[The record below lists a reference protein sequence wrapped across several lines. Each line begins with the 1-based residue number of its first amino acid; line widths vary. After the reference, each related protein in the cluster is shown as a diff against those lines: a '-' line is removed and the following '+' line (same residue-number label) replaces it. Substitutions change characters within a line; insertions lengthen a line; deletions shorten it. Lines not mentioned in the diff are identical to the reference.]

1 MNTLPTFRKTPL
13 ANALV
18 LGGVLLIGLA
28 GCNKKSDE
36 ATENAPPASAT
47 AAEPASSSTAS
58 GAMASDTS
66 GMGTPSTTGTS
77 AEDMSGASQTGTDAG
92 TGAMAAADTTPEVAS
107 GPITD
112 TQFYTQ
118 AMKGD
123 QEEIATAQMVGGQST
138 DDGVKKLANMIMND
152 HQAFDKKVQAAAGAG
167 VTPPT
172 GEVDSSLQGKTG
184 KDLDKAY
191 VDAMV
196 ADHEKDIAMFEN
208 AAKNASTPDARKL
221 ASGALPTLRKHLKSA
236 QDLQKKMVATTS

>member
-13 ANALV
+13 ATALV
-18 LGGVLLIGLA
+18 VGGALLIGVA

-47 AAEPASSSTAS
+47 AAAPESASTSA

-66 GMGTPSTTGTS
+66 GMGAPASASTS
-77 AEDMSGASQTGTDAG
+77 AADMAG
-92 TGAMAAADTTPEVAS
+92 TTPTPGMGADVTS
-107 GPITD
+107 GPVTD

-118 AMKGD
+118 AMTRD
-123 QEEIATAQMVGGQST
+123 QEEITTAQMVAGQST
-138 DDGVKKLANMIMND
+138 EAGDKALANKIMGD

-172 GEVDSSLQGKTG
+172 GTVDLNVQGKTG

-196 ADHEKDIAMFEN
+196 ADHEKDITMFEN

-221 ASGALPTLRKHLKSA
+221 ASAALPTLHNHLKMA
-236 QDLQKKMVATTS
+236 QDLQKKMVASS

>member
-18 LGGVLLIGLA
+18 LGGALLIGLA

-47 AAEPASSSTAS
+47 AGEPAPASTAS

-66 GMGTPSTTGTS
+66 GMGTPASSTST
-77 AEDMSGASQTGTDAG
+77 AADMSGTTPPAETSA
-92 TGAMAAADTTPEVAS
+92 TGAPAEVTT

-118 AMKGD
+118 AMARD
-123 QEEIATAQMVGGQST
+123 QEEIATAQMVAGQST
-138 DDGVKKLANMIMND
+138 DADVKHLANMLIDD
-152 HQAFDKKVQAAAGAG
+152 HQAFDQKVQAAAGAG

-172 GEVDSSLQGKTG
+172 GAVDSKVQGKTG

-196 ADHEKDIAMFEN
+196 ADHEKDIPVFEN
-208 AAKNASTPDARKL
+208 AAKNASTPGARKL
-221 ASGALPTLRKHLKSA
+221 ASDALPTLRHHLKSA
-236 QDLQKKMVATTS
+236 QDLQKKMVATS

>member
-13 ANALV
+13 ATALV
-18 LGGVLLIGLA
+18 VGGALLIGLA

-36 ATENAPPASAT
+36 ATENATPASAT
-47 AAEPASSSTAS
+47 AAEPAPASTAA

-66 GMGTPSTTGTS
+66 GMGTPASSTST
-77 AEDMSGASQTGTDAG
+77 AADMSG
-92 TGAMAAADTTPEVAS
+92 TTPPAETSAMGSTTEVTS

-118 AMKGD
+118 AMTGD
-123 QEEIATAQMVGGQST
+123 QKEIATAQMVAGQST
-138 DDGVKKLANMIMND
+138 DANVKKLANMILDD
-152 HQAFDKKVQAAAGAG
+152 HKALDKKLQTAAGSA

-196 ADHEKDIAMFEN
+196 ADHEKDIPMFEN

-221 ASGALPTLRKHLKSA
+221 ASGALPTLHKHLKSA
-236 QDLQKKMVATTS
+236 QDLQKKLLASS

>member
-13 ANALV
+13 ATTLV
-18 LGGVLLIGLA
+18 VGGALLIGLA
-28 GCNKKSDE
+28 GCNRKSDE

-47 AAEPASSSTAS
+47 AAAPAPTSTAAD
-58 GAMASDTS
+58 AMASDTT
-66 GMGTPSTTGTS
+66 GMGTPASSASTAADTSGTTPGS
-77 AEDMSGASQTGTDAG
+77 ETAG
-92 TGAMAAADTTPEVAS
+92 TGAPAEVTS

-118 AMKGD
+118 AMAGD
-123 QEEIATAQMVGGQST
+123 QKEIATAQMVAGQSS
-138 DDGVKKLANMIMND
+138 DADVKSLANKIMGD
-152 HQAFDKKVQAAAGAG
+152 HQAFDKKVQAAAGAS

-196 ADHEKDIAMFEN
+196 ADHEKDIPMFEN
-208 AAKNASTPDARKL
+208 AAKNASTADARKL
-221 ASGALPTLRKHLKSA
+221 ASAARPPLRSHLKSA
-236 QDLQKKMVATTS
+236 QHQQKKMGSAS

>member
-1 MNTLPTFRKTPL
+1 MNTLTTFRKTPL

-18 LGGVLLIGLA
+18 MGGVLLIGLA

-47 AAEPASSSTAS
+47 AGEPAPASTAS

-66 GMGTPSTTGTS
+66 GMGTPSSS
-77 AEDMSGASQTGTDAG
+77 ASTAADMSG
-92 TGAMAAADTTPEVAS
+92 TTPPAETAMGAPPEVTT

-118 AMKGD
+118 AMNGD
-123 QEEIATAQMVGGQST
+123 QKEIATAQMVAGQST
-138 DDGVKKLANMIMND
+138 DDGVKKLANMIMGD
-152 HQAFDKKVQAAAGAG
+152 HQSFDKKVQAAAGAG

>member
-1 MNTLPTFRKTPL
+1 MNTLPTYRKTPL

-18 LGGVLLIGLA
+18 LGGALLIALA
-28 GCNKKSDE
+28 GCNRKSDD
-36 ATENAPPASAT
+36 ATENTPPASAT
-47 AAEPASSSTAS
+47 AGAPESSSTAS

-66 GMGTPSTTGTS
+66 GMGTPANSTST
-77 AEDMSGASQTGTDAG
+77 AADMSANTPP
-92 TGAMAAADTTPEVAS
+92 ADTSTMGQTADVTS

-123 QEEIATAQMVGGQST
+123 QKEIATAQMVAGQTT
-138 DDGVKKLANMIMND
+138 DADVKKLANKILTD
-152 HQAFDKKVQAAAGAG
+152 HQALDKKVQAAAGSG
-167 VTPPT
+167 MTPPT

-196 ADHEKDIAMFEN
+196 TDHQKDIPMFEN
-208 AAKNASTPDARKL
+208 ASKNASTEDAKKL
-221 ASGALPTLRKHLKSA
+221 ASAALPKLRDHLKMA
-236 QDLQKKMVATTS
+236 QDAQKKLGSSSS